1 MTPNEDAVVLPIA
14 GDSLLVGALLM
25 RVVAQLDDEILSTSA
40 PSAQCA
46 TIADLRALSP
56 AETWRL
62 GSMRKSCLSLLIDT
76 RQLAENLRALHRIT
90 EEAALLAYFIRHGA
104 SCPML
109 HGLFHVSHHVV
120 ARQRRRLGIRLG
132 QGRPALPDKPTRD
145 AIHRYW
151 ADIGRSEADVRQ
163 RLVQLHQQFSVY
175 PLVVLHAVIHEFD
188 IPRQSSRPHRSHYV
202 APN

>member
-14 GDSLLVGALLM
+14 GDSLLVGALLL
-25 RVVAQLDDEILSTSA
+25 RVVAQLDDGSVSTA
-40 PSAQCA
+40 VPSAQCA
-46 TIADLRALSP
+46 TIAGLRALSP

-76 RQLAENLRALHRIT
+76 RQLAENLRALRHIN
-90 EEAALLAYFIRHGA
+90 EEAALMAYFVRHGA
-104 SCPML
+104 SRAML
-109 HGLFHVSHHVV
+109 HALFHVSHEVI
-120 ARQRRRLGIRLG
+120 ARERRRLGARLG

-145 AIHRYW
+145 AIHRGW
-151 ADIGRSEADVRQ
+151 ADICRHEADPRR

-188 IPRQSSRPHRSHYV
+188 SPR
-202 APN
+202 